1 MENIKIQGAKI
12 HNLKNMNLTIPK
24 RKLVVI
30 TGISGSGKS
39 SLAFDILFEEGKNQY
54 LRSIGVLAGLDTA
67 SEAPLPYQGGSL
79 GGRMLVLCDLKDK
92 LDELLPMLRQSGA
105 GPECLKAVLTEH
117 NRRWNVLALHKELRR
132 EQEEMR
138 RLKR

>member
-1 MENIKIQGAKI
+1 M
-12 HNLKNMNLTIPK
+12 
-24 RKLVVI
+24 
-30 TGISGSGKS
+30 SGKILLFRFD
-39 SLAFDILFEEGKNQY
+39 SLPDMLALEAAVKPFGVELVPVARQDYHKTL
-54 LRSIGVLAGLDTA
+54 GVLAGLDA
-67 SEAPLPYQGGSL
+67 AAEAPMSYQGGPL

-92 LDELLPMLRQSGA
+92 LDELLPVLRQSGA

-117 NRRWNVLALHKELRR
+117 NRRWNVLALHKELLR

>member
-1 MENIKIQGAKI
+1 M
-12 HNLKNMNLTIPK
+12 
-24 RKLVVI
+24 
-30 TGISGSGKS
+30 SGKILLFGFD
-39 SLAFDILFEEGKNQY
+39 SLMNVLALEAAVKPFGVELVPVARRDYHKTL
-54 LRSIGVLAGLDTA
+54 GVLAGLDTA

-92 LDELLPMLRQSGA
+92 LDELLPVLRQSGA

-117 NRRWNVLALHKELRR
+117 NRRWNVLALHKELLR